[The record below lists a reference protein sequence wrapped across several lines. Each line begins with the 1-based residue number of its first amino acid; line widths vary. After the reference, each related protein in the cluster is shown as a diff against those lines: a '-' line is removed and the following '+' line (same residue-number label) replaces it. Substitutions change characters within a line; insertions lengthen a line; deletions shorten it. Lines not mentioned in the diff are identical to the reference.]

1 MDPFGIFYRRTMAPL
16 LKRAEQEITTYD
28 TKLATMR
35 QRKEDLLKRQVELWG
50 VLNLDPE
57 LEKEYKA
64 VAAEI
69 AYIAKALLVIEAYLK
84 PLRLSRYICRE
95 QNRCDSLTL
104 FVFSDPLKDLK
115 GDTEKVPFWGSI

>member
-84 PLRLSRYICRE
+84 PLSLSRYICRE